1 MLHRGV
7 ETILFVCRL
16 WHYGFLVKLE
26 SNVDCNYG
34 QIVIR
39 YCSDSLVMKSKAF
52 LFRSF
57 NVSMYLK
64 TFSFNASKRQILK
77 HISFWLRLLH

>member
-77 HISFWLRLLH
+77 HISF